1 MSLSASRMSLRAL
14 QDTLIALQD
23 EHAKGNVVGIDIAT
37 GDPMDPTLLGI
48 YDNYLVKKQII
59 QSAPI
64 IASQLL
70 LVDEVIRAGM
80 NMRKGG

>member
-1 MSLSASRMSLRAL
+1 M

-23 EHAKGNVVGIDIAT
+23 EHERGNMVGIDVSS
-37 GDPMDPTLLGI
+37 GEPVDPMQIGVC
-48 YDNYLVKKQII
+48 DNYLVKKQII

-80 NMRKGG
+80 NLRRGA

>member
-1 MSLSASRMSLRAL
+1 MSFAPA

-23 EHAKGNVVGIDIAT
+23 EQEKGNTVGIDVTT
-37 GDPMDPTLLGI
+37 GDPIDPMIVGI

-80 NMRKGG
+80 NLRRNG

>member
-1 MSLSASRMSLRAL
+1 MLMMPL
-14 QDTLIALQD
+14 QDTIIALQD
-23 EHAKGNVVGIDIAT
+23 EHSQGNVVGIDIST
-37 GDPMDPTLLGI
+37 GDPMDPTVLGI

-64 IASQLL
+64 VASQLL

>member
-1 MSLSASRMSLRAL
+1 MRLIYLM
-14 QDTLIALQD
+14 QDTLIALQG
-23 EHAKGNVVGIDIAT
+23 EQEKGNTVGVDVST
-37 GDPMDPTLLGI
+37 GEPIDPTLVGI

-80 NMRKGG
+80 NLRRS